1 MNRFSE
7 CPRHSGRG
15 VMSTSF
21 RYGKQRGGQRGT
33 KPYTNTDPE
42 RVGWPTGFEPATARS
57 TIWGSNRAELR
68 PPTGRQR
75 RFRRALRQ
83 VQLANHSFLRP
94 PPQGPGNCPC
104 CSRLEASRAWCSHG
118 TPPPRGPSRKELYL
132 GAFFPSSLSGLGNA
146 IVSDKLNSRAA
157 GASETHGYPFCS
169 D

>member
-21 RYGKQRGGQRGT
+21 RYEKQRGGQRGP

-75 RFRRALRQ
+75 RFQRALRQ
-83 VQLANHSFLRP
+83 VQLADHGFLRP
-94 PPQGPGNCPC
+94 APQGPC
-104 CSRLEASRAWCSHG
+104 CSRLEACEPHRVQPQHS
-118 TPPPRGPSRKELYL
+118 TPRGPSRKELYL
-132 GAFFPSSLSGLGNA
+132 GAFFPRVQAWSRSKPADTFLSSALRN
-146 IVSDKLNSRAA
+146 
-157 GASETHGYPFCS
+157 
-169 D
+169 